1 MKDSDCIAFLQWA
14 LPCLGHRWPG
24 YRKVRRQVCKRV
36 DRRIRALGLAGIE
49 EYRAY
54 LETHRDEWARSH
66 LERWLR
72 GGRRSVHAIDRR
84 RAVAGSGPAPWH

>member
-49 EYRAY
+49 EYRA
-54 LETHRDEWARSH
+54 LCLLRTPSMAQLLMFLRLRS
-66 LERWLR
+66 
-72 GGRRSVHAIDRR
+72 S
-84 RAVAGSGPAPWH
+84 